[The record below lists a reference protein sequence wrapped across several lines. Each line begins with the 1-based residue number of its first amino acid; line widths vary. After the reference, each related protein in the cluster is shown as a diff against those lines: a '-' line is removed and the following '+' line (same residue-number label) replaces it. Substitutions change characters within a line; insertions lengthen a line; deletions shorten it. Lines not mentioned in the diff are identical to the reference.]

1 MRRGSA
7 VIVASLKLHLLGEF
21 RVETGTG
28 EDIAITSKKSQALL
42 AYLALAT
49 EQKQNRDKL
58 AFLLWSDRPDER
70 ARHSLRQCVLTLRKT
85 LGDETEEL
93 LVAESEWLSMGAG
106 AVEVDALTFERLV
119 GEDARE
125 ALEQALGVYVG
136 ELLEGLN
143 IRSEEFEAW
152 LSAERPRFRALAVNA
167 LTGLAELRAAAGDL
181 DAAVEAAQ
189 RLLAEDSAHEPAHR
203 LLIRI
208 YAGSGRRSIALRQYQ
223 ICAKALREQL
233 NAEPELET
241 VQLYDEVR
249 TQARDSWEEDAPAE
263 VSAPASEAQP
273 PGVAPAAKPG
283 GGAPTQEPPIVAA
296 SAETP
301 PGAPLAKQPD
311 APDSLQTAANR
322 PVQELLTLTRTA
334 MTALPGVRAAL
345 RPRLGSAIGGALC
358 SLAVMAGA
366 GWYLFGDAI
375 KDRTLPVVIEEINRA
390 RPGKMA
396 FPLPEKPSIAVLPFE
411 NMSHQ
416 SAREDLIDGITE
428 GITNALSIMSDMFV
442 IARSSVLRY
451 KDEPFDPQKM
461 AEELGVR
468 YLLMGSVQ
476 ESGNRVRIS
485 AQLVDAI
492 NGYQLWASR
501 YDREPKEVFLLQDEI
516 TQEIVTALQVEIT
529 GRAELRHGTDNLEAW
544 MLAGNGLKH
553 LRRLTQQDN
562 LKARDLYNRAAR
574 LDPDYAGAW
583 DGLAWTHFLD
593 ARFGWT
599 RSPESSLMRAAELAK
614 KALALDPT
622 RPRTYAILGNLSLM
636 SGDHEIGIEL
646 LEKAVA
652 LKPNGADVVALLG
665 LGLTYTGEYERSIA
679 LMNQAMRLSPYYPSW
694 YRWSLGRAH
703 RLAGQHVEALAWLE
717 ANPRGGRQSL
727 IQRAE
732 LVATYS
738 EMRLMSKAQAEAVAI
753 LKDYPGFS
761 ALMWTRWPPYKD
773 PTVTE
778 REVRA
783 LTRAGLPS

>member
-28 EDIAITSKKSQALL
+28 EDIAIASKKSQALL

-49 EQKQNRDKL
+49 DQKQNRDKL
-58 AFLLWSDRPDER
+58 ALLLWSDRPDER

-85 LGDETEEL
+85 LGDETGEL
-93 LVAESEWLSMGAG
+93 LVAESEWLSLGAG

-119 GEDARE
+119 REGARK
-125 ALEQALGVYVG
+125 ALEQALGVYAG

-143 IRSEEFEAW
+143 IHSEEFEAW
-152 LSAERPRFRALAVNA
+152 LSAERLRFRELAVNA
-167 LTGLAELRAAAGDL
+167 LARLAELRAAAGDL

-203 LLIRI
+203 LLMRI
-208 YAGSGRRSIALRQYQ
+208 YAGSGRRSTALRQYQ
-223 ICAKALREQL
+223 ICAKALREEL
-233 NAEPELET
+233 NAEPEPET

-249 TQARDSWEEDAPAE
+249 TQARDSWEEDAPTE
-263 VSAPASEAQP
+263 VSAPASDAQ
-273 PGVAPAAKPG
+273 
-283 GGAPTQEPPIVAA
+283 
-296 SAETP
+296 P

-311 APDSLQTAANR
+311 APDSQQTAANR

-334 MTALPGVRAAL
+334 MTALPGARAAL
-345 RPRLGSAIGGALC
+345 RLRLGSVIGGALC

-396 FPLPEKPSIAVLPFE
+396 FPLPKKPSIAVLPFE
-411 NMSHQ
+411 NMSHEP
-416 SAREDLIDGITE
+416 AREDLIDGITE

-562 LKARDLYNRAAR
+562 IKARDLYNRATK

-636 SGDHEIGIEL
+636 SGDHETGIEL

-717 ANPRGGRQSL
+717 ASPRGGRQSL

-738 EMRLMSKAQAEAVAI
+738 EMRLMSKAQAEAAAI

-778 REVRA
+778 REVWA